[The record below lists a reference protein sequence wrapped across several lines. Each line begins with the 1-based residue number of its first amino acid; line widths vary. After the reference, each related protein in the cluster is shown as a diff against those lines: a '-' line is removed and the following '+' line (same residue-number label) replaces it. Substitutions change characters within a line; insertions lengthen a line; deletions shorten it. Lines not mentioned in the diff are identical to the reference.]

1 MSNINTKQ
9 FVLKNQYHILLLTCL
24 VIAGLIIRLIIL
36 PYDIPITEDGSVYF
50 WYAMDMS
57 ITDSNPENF
66 NFKNLNES
74 IFKSR
79 KLSKHK
85 IKDRVL
91 YNNQKI
97 IATDDKG
104 NIIVY
109 SIEDQEI
116 VLKCL
121 LY

>member
-57 ITDSNPENF
+57 ITDSFPENY
-66 NFKNLNES
+66 NFPNNGWPS
-74 IFKSR
+74 F
-79 KLSKHK
+79 LSL
-85 IKDRVL
+85 IS
-91 YNNQKI
+91 YM
-97 IATDDKG
+97 
-104 NIIVY
+104 VY
-109 SIEDQEI
+109 YILD
-116 VLKCL
+116 LFLHL
-121 LY
+121 LSY